1 MKFKNKNKG
10 LTLIEA
16 IVVMGIMMVIIFGT
30 YSLYAN
36 VKNAQ
41 ITQERNA
48 VKKMMMMGANPH
60 GLSPT
65 ISYTRI
71 DQYAKEIIKENELA
85 VKAGKANRLPEQEV
99 YDEYNDTV
107 IVSKPLTPIPQPAVE
122 KPEPVIEQITENHYH
137 FEALLTV
144 SKYIGVS
151 ILAIFAF
158 FSSIKSILL
167 LKKYFTVRSATKNS
181 KQILDKFDNEFEE
194 NKNYLAFIRKI
205 SDQVLV
211 NSVLIDNRKNKETV
225 LNLIVTNENLKDKLN
240 FLESNFVKTMK

>member
-1 MKFKNKNKG
+1 MIGG
-10 LTLIEA
+10 LNPFSIKTIPPANIEKYKQEILKENALAVAAGTEEA
-16 IVVMGIMMVIIFGT
+16 ISTSDEYV
-30 YSLYAN
+30 N
-36 VKNAQ
+36 PVKNTVAHPV
-41 ITQERNA
+41 E
-48 VKKMMMMGANPH
+48 K
-60 GLSPT
+60 T
-65 ISYTRI
+65 ISKPVV
-71 DQYAKEIIKENELA
+71 AA
-85 VKAGKANRLPEQEV
+85 V
-99 YDEYNDTV
+99 
-107 IVSKPLTPIPQPAVE
+107 
-122 KPEPVIEQITENHYH
+122 PVVKQVTENHYH